1 MLRLPDKPRTARSR
15 DAARYLPTSTTEVF
29 WTSLHR
35 PTLDRG
41 RIVMDTS
48 IPPPLQ
54 PTATGIAVLAGF
66 TPAGRATITAVCRHG
81 LRRLPAAAA

>member
-1 MLRLPDKPRTARSR
+1 
-15 DAARYLPTSTTEVF
+15 
-29 WTSLHR
+29 
-35 PTLDRG
+35 
-41 RIVMDTS
+41 MDTS